1 MNNSWFS
8 PFDLFDLA
16 QTPKACAFKET
27 ENDTCSINKPFYN
40 NTKTLV
46 DFLLCVIPEV
56 VLNNAEWSTHGYNTR
71 IQKVWLCCHLDKGTT
86 TRSPDHHFFKD
97 MV

>member
-27 ENDTCSINKPFYN
+27 ENDMCNINKPFYN

-46 DFLLCVIPEV
+46 NFSLCVILEV
-56 VLNNAEWSTHGYNTR
+56 VLNNAE
-71 IQKVWLCCHLDKGTT
+71 
-86 TRSPDHHFFKD
+86 
-97 MV
+97 